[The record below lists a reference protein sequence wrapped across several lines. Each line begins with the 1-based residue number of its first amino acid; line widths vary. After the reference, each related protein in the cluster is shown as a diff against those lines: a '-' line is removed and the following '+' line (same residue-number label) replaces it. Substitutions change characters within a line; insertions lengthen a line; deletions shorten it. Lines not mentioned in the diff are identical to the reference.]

1 MAIGAE
7 PLPEGGC
14 SVRIWAPEASRVD
27 VVRCTSGK
35 GTEAHALEPE
45 ANGYYSGVV
54 PFLGVGD
61 LYGFRLDGADA
72 LYPDPASRFQPE
84 GPHGP
89 SEVIDPSSF
98 PWTDATFPGLGK
110 AGHVIYELHVGTFT
124 REGTYRAATEQLGEL
139 RKLGITIVELMPVC
153 EFAGRF
159 GWGYDG
165 VDLFA
170 PTRLYGRP
178 DDLRRF
184 VDEAHRHGIGV
195 ILDVVY
201 NHLGPDGNYLK
212 RFSKDYFTDRYRT
225 EWGEPL
231 NFDGPNSAP
240 VREFFIENARHWI
253 TEYHFDG
260 LRLDA
265 TQCVYDAT
273 RPHVLAEITRAA
285 REAGRARGASLFIV
299 AENEPQHAEL
309 ARPLERGGYGC
320 DALWNDDFHHTAMV
334 ALTGRHE
341 AYYSEYRGSPQEL
354 ISALKWG
361 YLYQG
366 QHYFWQGRRRG
377 HAALDL
383 EATSYVTYIQNHDQ
397 IANSLAGARID
408 RLTSPALLRAMT
420 ALFLLAPP
428 TPMLFQGQEFA
439 ASAPFLYFADHPPE
453 LARLVDESR
462 KKFLEQFP
470 SIAMRDASDRLE
482 RSSDPHTFERCKLD
496 FTERETHREIYDL
509 HRELLALRRTDPAFA
524 QQRADLV
531 HGSVL
536 GPECLLLRFVCSAGD
551 RLLVTNLG
559 QDLELR
565 PAPEPLLAPP
575 AGTEWQVLWSSE
587 HPRYGGLG
595 YGEPWQD
602 GIFEFPGRSTTVLHA
617 VSERAR
623 GGGGR

>member
-1 MAIGAE
+1 MSAQHPEQSRGRRMAIGAE

-98 PWTDATFPGLGK
+98 PWTDATFPGLGR
-110 AGHVIYELHVGTFT
+110 AGQVIYGLHVGTFT
-124 REGTYRAATEQLGEL
+124 REGTYRAAAEQLGEL

-309 ARPLERGGYGC
+309 ARPLERGG
-320 DALWNDDFHHTAMV
+320 L
-334 ALTGRHE
+334 
-341 AYYSEYRGSPQEL
+341 
-354 ISALKWG
+354 
-361 YLYQG
+361 
-366 QHYFWQGRRRG
+366 
-377 HAALDL
+377 
-383 EATSYVTYIQNHDQ
+383 
-397 IANSLAGARID
+397 
-408 RLTSPALLRAMT
+408 
-420 ALFLLAPP
+420 
-428 TPMLFQGQEFA
+428 
-439 ASAPFLYFADHPPE
+439 
-453 LARLVDESR
+453 
-462 KKFLEQFP
+462 
-470 SIAMRDASDRLE
+470 
-482 RSSDPHTFERCKLD
+482 
-496 FTERETHREIYDL
+496 
-509 HRELLALRRTDPAFA
+509 
-524 QQRADLV
+524 
-531 HGSVL
+531 
-536 GPECLLLRFVCSAGD
+536 
-551 RLLVTNLG
+551 
-559 QDLELR
+559 
-565 PAPEPLLAPP
+565 
-575 AGTEWQVLWSSE
+575 
-587 HPRYGGLG
+587 
-595 YGEPWQD
+595 
-602 GIFEFPGRSTTVLHA
+602 
-617 VSERAR
+617 
-623 GGGGR
+623 